1 MFRARGRVGRPPNRG
16 VAMRMDPQVR
26 TAGSLVALL
35 VGLLPAP
42 AAAQGPERAA
52 TLPSVSPDGR
62 HIAYVRDLADKSA
75 ELVVIDATGGNA
87 HVVARDPGG
96 SLLGF
101 WTARGREVAYV
112 TDRGDTTSL
121 WRVPVAGGTPVRM
134 TRLAAKSLRLSNDG
148 RRVAY
153 SVGAWTR
160 SRLTVSALDGR
171 GAHALTDSSASWFNM
186 AWSPDDRRIAA
197 TRLDP
202 SHALAVWVMDA
213 DGAHARAVTSFT
225 DSVGRAQ
232 WPAWSP
238 DGKRLA
244 VQVGRYDRTDHSR
257 DRSDIWVI
265 DLASGRATNLTP
277 GDDPWL
283 DETPSWSPD
292 GKSIV
297 FQSTRSGRFEV
308 WRMNADGSAPVQLTH

>member
-1 MFRARGRVGRPPNRG
+1 MRACSA
-16 VAMRMDPQVR
+16 VAMACGVVL
-26 TAGSLVALL
+26 GALL
-35 VGLLPAP
+35 AAALATP

-52 TLPSVSPDGR
+52 TLPFVSPDGQ
-62 HIAYVRDLADKSA
+62 HIVYVRDLPDKSA
-75 ELVVIDATGGNA
+75 ELVVIDATGANG

-96 SLLGF
+96 SILGG

-112 TDRGDTTSL
+112 TSRGDTTSL
-121 WRVPVAGGTPVRM
+121 WRVPVAGGTPVLM
-134 TRLAAKSLRLSNDG
+134 TRLVGKSLRLSNDG
-148 RRVAY
+148 KRVAY
-153 SVGAWTR
+153 SIGEWTR
-160 SRLTVSALDGR
+160 SRLTVSTLDGR
-171 GAHALTDSSASWFNM
+171 GARALTDSSASWFNV
-186 AWSPDDRRIAA
+186 AWSPDDRRLAA
-197 TRLDP
+197 TRLDL
-202 SHALAVWVMDA
+202 SRSLAVWVMDA
-213 DGAHARAVTSFT
+213 DGKHARAVTSFA

-244 VQVGRYDRTDHSR
+244 VQVGRYDHSEHSR

-265 DLASGRATNLTP
+265 DVASGNASNLTP

-292 GKSIV
+292 GKAIV

-308 WRMNADGSAPVQLTH
+308 WRMNADGSSPVQLTH